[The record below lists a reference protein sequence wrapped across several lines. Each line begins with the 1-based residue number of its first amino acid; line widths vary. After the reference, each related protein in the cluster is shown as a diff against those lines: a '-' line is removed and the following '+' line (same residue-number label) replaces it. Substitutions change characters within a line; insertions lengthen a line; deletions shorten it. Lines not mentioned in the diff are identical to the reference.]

1 MPSKKKSRPSFDI
14 PEDLHTTP
22 QAGWVYRTDRPD
34 SRAKEKKGA
43 HAASSGSSGTAA
55 RREHQ
60 AAPAKKKHPASSAS
74 KTKKSSEAS
83 SGILDLTVKTMSS
96 GFSTA
101 GDVMLFGARLVTTPF
116 VWGMRIMGWVSRD

>member
-55 RREHQ
+55 RREHHP
-60 AAPAKKKHPASSAS
+60 APAKRKQPASSTS

-101 GDVMLFGARLVTTPF
+101 GDVMLFGARMVTMPF
-116 VWGMRIMGWVSRD
+116 VWGMRMMGWISRD